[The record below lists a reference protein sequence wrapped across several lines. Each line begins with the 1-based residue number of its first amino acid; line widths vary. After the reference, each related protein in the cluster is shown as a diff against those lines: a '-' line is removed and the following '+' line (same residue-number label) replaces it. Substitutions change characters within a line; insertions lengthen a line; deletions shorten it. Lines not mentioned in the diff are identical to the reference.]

1 MRNAPRLHQ
10 RRTPTLEG
18 HNIPRWRSL
27 VYLDIPLTGQKW
39 LNEAWVGRLKN
50 LALFDRVED
59 DLLWDIGANISP
71 KYIGDN
77 MVLLLDLTEDK
88 AKRMID
94 EEREGGASLFHSL
107 EKWNLRICTGYR
119 LTWVHCWGIPLVAWD
134 TNHIQKIVATI
145 GDLVDVDGDVEEI
158 QKLDRA

>member
-1 MRNAPRLHQ
+1 M
-10 RRTPTLEG
+10 
-18 HNIPRWRSL
+18 

-94 EEREGGASLFHSL
+94 EEREGGAS
-107 EKWNLRICTGYR
+107 
-119 LTWVHCWGIPLVAWD
+119 
-134 TNHIQKIVATI
+134 
-145 GDLVDVDGDVEEI
+145 
-158 QKLDRA
+158 